1 MGFLA
6 SASATSTY
14 FIDSNT
20 PFSIAFWSNISSTS
34 GSHLIIGKQN
44 DFTGHTTPGWEV
56 FFSSGRLYLQMNNG
70 SSYQANE
77 LQLSTTSAVANGS
90 MNYYIVTYDGSKSTS
105 GVNFYVNHGAAQAT
119 TVNSNTLTGTISNNN
134 NLSIG
139 GASTSSV
146 FTLATIDELMVYN
159 GVLNSTQLSQLWNN
173 GAGLQYGSGSFLWSK
188 VWTYY
193 KFDEQA
199 GSTGIILDVAG
210 GNNLRNHGSLST
222 IGKINY
228 AYHYNGVNQYLT
240 APVSA
245 ETVVINYPINGSYL
259 KTPSFTANSSVGG
272 TISNVSFFINGNYS
286 STNISGHSGYY
297 YFSINSLSQGKNNIT
312 VESCNIF
319 KCINVTSIFY
329 VDTQSPRVL
338 ISAPSSNINYLYQN
352 KNLTLNFTA
361 SDNMALNKVWYTYN
375 GSNHTVSGVTNGT
388 LKTVYFNYQLTKDS
402 ITVWANDS
410 AGNYNHTTLNWGY
423 KVEQKS
429 ITYPSQAII
438 QTQGTYILNFSAS
451 MVSDV
456 FLVFGGTS
464 YQATFIYPGYYSA
477 YKTITMPV
485 VSVPT
490 NESFYFNIT
499 FSDGSTVQTNT
510 YHTNVIPFSIDTC
523 GTNTYHLLYYQFKDE
538 DTLLNLSSP
547 NTFNMS
553 TQLLFYSGN
562 NLFYNYSTS
571 TNKIDAVS
579 FCSSKNLTQYG
590 FTMNIANRYLGANR
604 TTGYNLTE
612 YYNVQAQ
619 SLTTTKIPLKINLYA
634 LSAKDKPT
642 YFQITYNNQFFEPET
657 GILLSLERFYPSLN
671 GGTYI
676 TVQSPVTDSFGNTP
690 AWFLTDS
697 QQYKIVASQNGN
709 ILATYNNYFPQCQN
723 PGINTCS
730 LQLNAIGSVNNLPTF
745 GTDLTY
751 STHYSNTTFTTD
763 FSTTT
768 GLQHNFTLIGYY
780 SNGSRLCSSS
790 IFTSSGSLTC
800 TFSHS
805 TNLISYLFYFYRD
818 GQEVFFQQV
827 NEGQTLGQSLGAS
840 AFVAAF
846 LLVLLFGMMFITSP
860 IMIIVGTLMGLI
872 VASLF
877 TLTGGGLLFG
887 ASSAFIFIALAGFI
901 IMWRISRSPYGR

>member
-1 MGFLA
+1 MNKKIFILLFGMIFLMGFLA
-6 SASATSTY
+6 SVSAYQFYSYGFEDGASFPYAANSIKNATGWVITGSATPVVGAGATTSSYYSIPPEEGTY
-14 FIDSNT
+14 YYSMRQQGGSPSGGIDNLTRNFGNVGGDNFTFYYRNEKDNSGS
-20 PFSIAFWSNISSTS
+20 SITNAVYFLNSVGAKISSIGLAQSTS
-34 GSHLIIGKQN
+34 SWAYSTLTVPAGTYYIRFYFRN
-44 DFTGHTTPGWEV
+44 TD
-56 FFSSGRLYLQMNNG
+56 
-70 SSYQANE
+70 SSYGAS
-77 LQLSTTSAVANGS
+77 LSVDN
-90 MNYYIVTYDGSKSTS
+90 IR
-105 GVNFYVNHGAAQAT
+105 FY
-119 TVNSNTLTGTISNNN
+119 N
-134 NLSIG
+134 NLS
-139 GASTSSV
+139 SFVNLTSPSNNSYSKSPTNLKSFSYSV
-146 FTLATIDELMVYN
+146 PGRTFNSYWTKVWNSNGTFKALVYNNTISGKSNFSSSALFSLKDGTYKWNVISSLTNGSGTYNLSAPKNFTLKIDATPPK
-159 GVLNSTQLSQLWNN
+159 LSITSP
-173 GAGLQYGSGSFLWSK
+173 SGRYDYIY
-188 VWTYY
+188 T
-193 KFDEQA
+193 
-199 GSTGIILDVAG
+199 
-210 GNNLRNHGSLST
+210 
-222 IGKINY
+222 
-228 AYHYNGVNQYLT
+228 
-240 APVSA
+240 
-245 ETVVINYPINGSYL
+245 
-259 KTPSFTANSSVGG
+259 
-272 TISNVSFFINGNYS
+272 
-286 STNISGHSGYY
+286 
-297 YFSINSLSQGKNNIT
+297 GKNMT
-312 VESCNIF
+312 
-319 KCINVTSIFY
+319 
-329 VDTQSPRVL
+329 
-338 ISAPSSNINYLYQN
+338 
-352 KNLTLNFTA
+352 LTFIA
-361 SDNMALNKVWYTYN
+361 SDNIALNKVWYNYN
-375 GSNHTVSGVTNGT
+375 GSNHSISGVSNGT
-388 LKTVYFNYQLTKDS
+388 SKTVYFNYQAGRNSL
-402 ITVWANDS
+402 IVWANDS
-410 AGNYNHTTLNWGY
+410 VGNYNHTTLNWGY

-456 FLVFGGTS
+456 LLVFGGTS

-485 VSVPT
+485 VAVPT

-510 YHTNVIPFSIDTC
+510 YHTSVIPFSIDTC

-590 FTMNIANRYLGANR
+590 FTMNIANRYSGANR

-619 SLTTTKIPLKINLYA
+619 SLTTTKIPLKISLYA
-634 LSAKDKPT
+634 LNAKDKPT
-642 YFQITYNNQFFEPET
+642 YFQITYNNQFFEPES
-657 GILLSLERFYPSLN
+657 GVLLSLERFYPSLN

-676 TVQSPVTDSFGNTP
+676 TVQSPVTDSFGNAP

-730 LQLNAIGSVNNLPTF
+730 LQLNAIGSVNNLPSF

-751 STHYSNTTFTTD
+751 STHYSNTTFATD

-790 IFTSSGSLTC
+790 IFTSSGELTC

-805 TNLISYLFYFYRD
+805 TNLISYFFYFYRD
-818 GQEVFFQQV
+818 GQQVFLQQV

-840 AFVAAF
+840 AFVVAF

-901 IMWRISRSPYGR
+901 LIWRISRSPYGR